1 MCGSYGS
8 GLAQVLEDE
17 LHLTACEVPVVGA
30 VARSQQGRHQAVG
43 VVDVAVE
50 PTQCVRDR
58 ANGEIHRGKLS
69 FGKRCNH
76 NGGVLKL
83 VISGSQ

>member
-1 MCGSYGS
+1 MCGNGCL

-17 LHLTACEVPVVGA
+17 LYLAACEVPVVGA

-50 PTQCVRDR
+50 ATQRVRDR
-58 ANGEIHRGKLS
+58 ADGEIHRGELT
-69 FGKRCNH
+69 FGVRFNH
-76 NGGVLKL
+76 ICLGFSVEG
-83 VISGSQ
+83 